1 MSEREQTTL
10 VNQVFHK
17 IFDLLLSGQLPTNGV
32 VNEVALAERF
42 NVSRGPV
49 REAISQ
55 LQGRGLIVKKPYMR
69 ARIVELSV
77 ANMIDIF
84 QLRESVEGM
93 SARLAAERMSD
104 AAIDEL
110 LDVYHEAHATQSK
123 PPLDMHTRIAE
134 GSGNERIRSLLCD
147 ELYYL
152 LQLYRTRS
160 GEIPGRRNTA
170 STEHWQILRAIK
182 ARDGQLAESLMRAH
196 IAQATHALQ
205 DLLGQDAPLQPAHQY
220 GH

>member
-1 MSEREQTTL
+1 MSEREHTTL

-17 IFDLLLSGQLPTNGV
+17 IFDLLLSGELPTNGV

-42 NVSRGPV
+42 NVSRGPI
-49 REAISQ
+49 REAIIQ
-55 LQGRGLIVKKPYMR
+55 LQGRGLIVKEPYLK

-77 ANMIDIF
+77 ANMVDIF
-84 QLRESVEGM
+84 HLREAVEGM
-93 SARLAAERMSD
+93 SARLAAERMPD

-110 LDVYHEAHATQSK
+110 LDAYHEAHTTQSK
-123 PPLDMHTRIAE
+123 PPLDLHTRIAE
-134 GSGNERIRSLLCD
+134 GCGNERIRALLCD

-160 GEIPGRRNTA
+160 GEIPGRRDTA

-205 DLLGQDAPLQPAHQY
+205 DLLGQETRVLQTHHN
-220 GH
+220 GK